1 MAGGSAL
8 TRFLDAFAA
17 ACYRLRRSVLA
28 RWAAIILALI
38 SLGLALFSR
47 PGQMENQSV
56 RDAGIGSIGSASIG
70 TYVRVTGFFDPSGA
84 YRTNYNLGSIELY
97 GGRYI
102 PVVSEDLGDAIFV
115 IDEGLPRSAPGQPVT
130 FVAQV
135 VAGTGAQPPLFLQ
148 LGYPPNVVL
157 ANTLA
162 RAGTVMIVSL
172 LLIVFVIWLVERF
185 DYAIPL
191 PWQSKTPSAPAP
203 TLLWY
208 GDLGRQYNDTVLRSY
223 PAEFN
228 ATPHEARFASAEPKG
243 LWQVSVKRLKSVQL
257 FEVASRYG
265 ALPAARL
272 RFEDERGLLRH
283 AVIATNTTQSRDA
296 VLEVLSLIR

>member
-1 MAGGSAL
+1 VAGGNAL

-17 ACYRLRRSVLA
+17 ACYRLRRSAVA
-28 RWAAIILALI
+28 RWLTIALAIFA
-38 SLGLALFSR
+38 LGLALFSR
-47 PGQMENQSV
+47 PGQVENQSV
-56 RDAGIGSIGSASIG
+56 RDANISSISISSID
-70 TYVRVTGFFDPSGA
+70 TYVRVTGILDYAGA
-84 YRTNYNLGSIELY
+84 YRTNYNLGGIELY
-97 GGRYI
+97 GGRYV
-102 PVVSEDLGDAIFV
+102 PLVSVDLTDAIFV
-115 IDEGLPRSAPGQPVT
+115 ADENLPQSLTGESVT

-148 LGYPPNVVL
+148 IGYPPNVVL

-162 RAGTVMIVSL
+162 RAGTL
-172 LLIVFVIWLVERF
+172 LLAAVLLVVFVIWLVERF

-191 PWQSKTPSAPAP
+191 PWQVKTAPAQAP
-203 TLLWY
+203 TLMWY

-228 ATPHEARFASAEPKG
+228 ATPHEARFESAEPKG
-243 LWQVSVKRLKSVQL
+243 LWQVSIKRLKSVQL
-257 FEVASRYG
+257 FEVASKYG

-272 RFEDERGLLRH
+272 RFEDERGLQRQ
-283 AVIATNTTQSRDA
+283 AVIAAKTAQSRDA